1 VRDSFCTLTHQPE
14 LHCQDRM
21 LWHTQRTSALCE
33 YEIIKSSS
41 RCHLACCKVESV
53 RVNESPGDRLIIVS
67 IRGNAIKARQYLD
80 ESLVSNYQ
88 GGRSLPLSRQAL
100 GRAEK
105 RNRHEPL
112 LGSLP
117 PENCP
122 RSSTPSSPSLIL
134 ELRHPTYTR
143 TP

>member
-1 VRDSFCTLTHQPE
+1 
-14 LHCQDRM
+14 M
-21 LWHTQRTSALCE
+21 
-33 YEIIKSSS
+33 
-41 RCHLACCKVESV
+41 CCKEAESA
-53 RVNESPGDRLIIVS
+53 RVNESSGDRLTIVS
-67 IRGNAIKARQYLD
+67 IRGYAIKAQQYLD
-80 ESLVSNYQ
+80 ESLVSKNQ

-122 RSSTPSSPSLIL
+122 RSSTPSSASLVL
-134 ELRHPTYTR
+134 ELRRPTYTQ